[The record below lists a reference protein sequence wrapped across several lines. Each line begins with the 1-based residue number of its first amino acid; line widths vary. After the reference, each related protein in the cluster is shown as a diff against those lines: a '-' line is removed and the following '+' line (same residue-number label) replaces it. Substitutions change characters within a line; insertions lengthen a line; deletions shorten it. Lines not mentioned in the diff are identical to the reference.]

1 MTFTNEVL
9 TYLGFCPTKES
20 AQRFRVRN
28 NTLTLK
34 QKEYRKAIIRGIGSG
49 LVGATLI
56 LYLNQG
62 KYPWDP
68 WRVIITYSIFFAMAR
83 LIGGLL
89 RKRREEKNDQ
99 RRERESHEA
108 ARARY

>member
-1 MTFTNEVL
+1 M
-9 TYLGFCPTKES
+9 
-20 AQRFRVRN
+20 R
-28 NTLTLK
+28 
-34 QKEYRKAIIRGIGSG
+34 KEYRDIIVGGVGGILSG
-49 LVGATLI
+49 GTI

-68 WRVIITYSIFFAMAR
+68 WRFIITYSIFFAMAR

-89 RKRREEKNDQ
+89 HKRREEKNDQ

>member
-1 MTFTNEVL
+1 M
-9 TYLGFCPTKES
+9 
-20 AQRFRVRN
+20 R
-28 NTLTLK
+28 
-34 QKEYRKAIIRGIGSG
+34 KEYRDIIVGGIG
-49 LVGATLI
+49 GALI
-56 LYLNQG
+56 GGIRLYLNQG

-89 RKRREEKNDQ
+89 RKRREEMNDQ